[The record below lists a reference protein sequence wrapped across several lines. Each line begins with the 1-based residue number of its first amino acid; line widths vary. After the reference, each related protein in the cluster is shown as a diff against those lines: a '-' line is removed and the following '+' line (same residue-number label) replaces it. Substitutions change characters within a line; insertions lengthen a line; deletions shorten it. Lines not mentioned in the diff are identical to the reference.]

1 MSILVN
7 KDTKVLV
14 QGFTGKNGTFHAEQC
29 LAYGT
34 KIVGASLRARAAA
47 CTWASPCSTR

>member
-14 QGFTGKNGTFHAEQC
+14 QGITGTHGSFHTEKM
-29 LAYGT
+29 LEYGT
-34 KIVGASLRARAAA
+34 KVAGGVTPPTIFVPYSNIFSA
-47 CTWASPCSTR
+47 